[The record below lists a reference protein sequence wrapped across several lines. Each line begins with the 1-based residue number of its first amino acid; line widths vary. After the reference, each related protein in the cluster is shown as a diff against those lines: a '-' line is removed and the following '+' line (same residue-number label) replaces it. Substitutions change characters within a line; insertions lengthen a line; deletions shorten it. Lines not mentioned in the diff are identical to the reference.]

1 MPSVTSYG
9 TNAHAT
15 PVAANIFPC
24 ELPHIQNDVA
34 GALPQGQ
41 SGDASCWSA
50 GMSKVPASKHSKG
63 EQGIIQIPLAQHLAT
78 VVIASSSTPT
88 HAASADCTAEQ

>member
-1 MPSVTSYG
+1 MTL
-9 TNAHAT
+9 
-15 PVAANIFPC
+15 PVRIRRGK
-24 ELPHIQNDVA
+24 VA
-34 GALPQGQ
+34 MHL
-41 SGDASCWSA
+41 A
-50 GMSKVPASKHSKG
+50 GPLECRKVPASKHSKG